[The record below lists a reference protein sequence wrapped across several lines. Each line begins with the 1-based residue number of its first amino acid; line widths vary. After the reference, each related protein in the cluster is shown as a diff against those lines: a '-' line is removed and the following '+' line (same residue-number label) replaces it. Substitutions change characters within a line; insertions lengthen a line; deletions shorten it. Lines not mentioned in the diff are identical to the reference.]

1 MYILSIHK
9 YVDKNEVPKNT
20 KMKIVFSL
28 FNKIENLAADVFSPD
43 FLDFFGVR
51 YVC

>member
-1 MYILSIHK
+1 MCISSIYK
-9 YVDKNEVPKNT
+9 YNDKNEVPKNT

-28 FNKIENLAADVFSPD
+28 FNKIENLADVFSPD
-43 FLDFFGVR
+43 FDFFGVR